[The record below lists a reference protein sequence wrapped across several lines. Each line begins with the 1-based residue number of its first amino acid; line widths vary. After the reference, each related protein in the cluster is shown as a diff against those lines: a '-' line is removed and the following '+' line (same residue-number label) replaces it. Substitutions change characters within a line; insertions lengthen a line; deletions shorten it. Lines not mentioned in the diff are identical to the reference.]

1 MSFFQHHLNKHIS
14 KRKNKMNVVGLLF
27 VGTGAGLLS
36 LFIHD
41 KIVSN
46 KKAAKKTTGSKLKK
60 AAKSFLDDDED

>member
-1 MSFFQHHLNKHIS
+1 MD
-14 KRKNKMNVVGLLF
+14 VVGLLF

-46 KKAAKKTTGSKLKK
+46 KAGAKKTTGSKLKK